1 MNIENELNESIARE
15 KLEESLGAADHPEYK
30 LPEYLDSLA
39 QSLSVDGKPHC
50 ASDIRGAADEI
61 RKLTQK
67 VDQLAAGMAEVASRE
82 DQLASALF
90 SLIEDRVQTFVENEV
105 QTAIDDY
112 DPTDHHN
119 FSDAVAEQTADT
131 PTEAIREAV
140 AEVIKNGYFDVTFS
154 S

>member
-1 MNIENELNESIARE
+1 MNIENQTTRDDYDPTPATPKSMPDQLDQLA
-15 KLEESLGAADHPEYK
+15 
-30 LPEYLDSLA
+30 DSLA
-39 QSLSVDGKPHC
+39 NDRHPHS
-50 ASDIRGAADEI
+50 AIDIRAAADEI

-67 VDQLAAGMAEVASRE
+67 IDQMAAAMAEVASRE

-90 SLIEDRVQTFVENEV
+90 GLIEDHVQTFVENEV

-131 PTEAIREAV
+131 PTESIRQAV
-140 AEVIKNGYFDVTFS
+140 ADVIKNGYFDVTFS